1 MRMIITSILSL
12 FTLYSSRLMAHPYVS
27 EADVI
32 TKYFHETF
40 HAVSEKGLFLLFV
53 ILVSYILFKAIERS
67 NETDSSNK

>member
-1 MRMIITSILSL
+1 MRIIITTILSL
-12 FTLYSSRLMAHPYVS
+12 FTLHSSRLMAHPYVG
-27 EADVI
+27 EADII

-53 ILVSYILFKAIERS
+53 ILVSYILSKAIECS

>member
-1 MRMIITSILSL
+1 
-12 FTLYSSRLMAHPYVS
+12 MAHPYVS
-27 EADVI
+27 EADII